1 MDAYLGKT
9 HPQAGHQAGP
19 GAESLPAASWGLER
33 SRWGGGFKE
42 AAPAPPP
49 ARAAVPSGTC
59 SSRLRPAG
67 RRGRGSPGGS
77 RTTPLGRGG
86 GAWRPERAQ
95 PLLSPTA
102 RDPSSAFSRADLG
115 RRCRRGSRHSLR
127 PGSGRRGPRRKLRAE
142 AESRDGSSGE
152 ANWEDRRTDGSLGRS
167 ARRGVV
173 RCRGRGAKTQGSSN
187 FGIGLCSAG
196 RAWCAGFRAEKSR
209 PSDDPRSPPQS
220 SSPSTLYVEPV
231 STFGNSFL
239 WVTHLPPSARL
250 LLII

>member
-1 MDAYLGKT
+1 MRTSEKHIRKLATRRD
-9 HPQAGHQAGP
+9 
-19 GAESLPAASWGLER
+19 
-33 SRWGGGFKE
+33 
-42 AAPAPPP
+42 PAPS
-49 ARAAVPSGTC
+49 PSRQLPGVL
-59 SSRLRPAG
+59 SEAGGEGASRRRPRLRPRPAP
-67 RRGRGSPGGS
+67 RC
-77 RTTPLGRGG
+77 PLGRVVRACAQRAAEAGGLRAEAGPPLLEGGG

>member
-1 MDAYLGKT
+1 MGRGLQG
-9 HPQAGHQAGP
+9 GGP
-19 GAESLPAASWGLER
+19 GSAPR
-33 SRWGGGFKE
+33 
-42 AAPAPPP
+42 PAP
-49 ARAAVPSGTC
+49 RC
-59 SSRLRPAG
+59 
-67 RRGRGSPGGS
+67 
-77 RTTPLGRGG
+77 PLGRVVRACAQRAAEAGG
-86 GAWRPERAQ
+86 LRAEVGPPLLEWGWGVARRPERVQ
-95 PLLSPTA
+95 SLLSPTA

-142 AESRDGSSGE
+142 AESRDGASGE

-167 ARRGVV
+167 ARRGVA
-173 RCRGRGAKTQGSSN
+173 RCRGRGAKTRGSAN

-250 LLII
+250 LLIIS